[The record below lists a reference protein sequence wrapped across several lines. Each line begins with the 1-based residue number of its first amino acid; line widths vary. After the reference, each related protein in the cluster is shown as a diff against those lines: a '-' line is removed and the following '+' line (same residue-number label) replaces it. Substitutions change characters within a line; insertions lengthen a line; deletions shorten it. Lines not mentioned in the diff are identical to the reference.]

1 MWNVNQIFA
10 NETWIV
16 LNFNLYKAHCCTWD
30 LPMKNEMTH
39 KVFINEQLKLCISKM
54 FYTESLNDT
63 QTVSQE
69 KNYSPNY

>member
-16 LNFNLYKAHCCTWD
+16 LNFNLYKAHCWD

-39 KVFINEQLKLCISKM
+39 KVFINEQLKFGISKM

-69 KNYSPNY
+69 KNYSPKY